1 MFLYKRTISTRE
13 YTFVNGLII
22 FKIDRIISNYLRIAA
37 IFTIIHL
44 VLTIKILWYTLKVK
58 FIIFLEW

>member
-22 FKIDRIISNYLRIAA
+22 FKIDRIISNELFKNCFNLYY
-37 IFTIIHL
+37 
-44 VLTIKILWYTLKVK
+44 YTFSINNKNLMVYVK
-58 FIIFLEW
+58 SYVES